1 MLSVIESFLDVMYM
15 IILNKKNKR
24 PTPLIIILQLFI
36 FSSLNVDY
44 PVVLNRNKC
53 MYVYSSN
60 KIREVI
66 NHVLLTTTSY
76 YQARQ

>member
-66 NHVLLTTTSY
+66 NHAILTTTSY